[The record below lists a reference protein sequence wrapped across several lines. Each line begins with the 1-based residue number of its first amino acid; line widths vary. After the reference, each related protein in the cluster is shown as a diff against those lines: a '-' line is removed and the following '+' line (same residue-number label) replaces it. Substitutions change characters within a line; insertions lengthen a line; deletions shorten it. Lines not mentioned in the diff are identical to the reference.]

1 MIGVLTSSWAIGNAS
16 TLPNN
21 FDIQGFMKENFN
33 TVFESL
39 KGVRQEVSEQGGPA
53 DSRVIGRLEDIATWL
68 GRLEESDRGR
78 QAAIDR
84 QDEKMNL
91 IKDTLDTIV
100 TQLNFGGQSVT
111 SGETLS
117 QRLDALKNTIAQ
129 NDQKVDG
136 RLGKCEVRINTFDE
150 LKSSIQGLV
159 QQNKQEADE
168 KLKNYEMRSNK
179 KMDSITERVD
189 QFGSLMDTLT
199 TNNINSKMMS
209 ADNSE
214 KIVALTNQLEP
225 LKEFKIK
232 GEEQLTRSASSIVD
246 NSDQITALTNQLEP
260 LKELKTKGEQQFT
273 ELQQK
278 LDSKEARTETSTGKI
293 AFNCYRTSIFESGI
307 VTYNGC
313 HFDYSEGAMN
323 YNTGKFQAK
332 KAGLYKFHFVGEVY
346 PGKSGCI
353 DIMNASTRVSRLY
366 STGFAGKHRNLSGSV
381 IAKMNAGDE
390 LYAQACDS
398 GYKLYAA
405 TTHPLIFGG
414 FFLAPL

>member
-260 LKELKTKGEQQFT
+260 
-273 ELQQK
+273 
-278 LDSKEARTETSTGKI
+278 
-293 AFNCYRTSIFESGI
+293 
-307 VTYNGC
+307 
-313 HFDYSEGAMN
+313 
-323 YNTGKFQAK
+323 
-332 KAGLYKFHFVGEVY
+332 
-346 PGKSGCI
+346 
-353 DIMNASTRVSRLY
+353 
-366 STGFAGKHRNLSGSV
+366 
-381 IAKMNAGDE
+381 
-390 LYAQACDS
+390 
-398 GYKLYAA
+398 
-405 TTHPLIFGG
+405 
-414 FFLAPL
+414 